1 MPEIS
6 RDRPGYEQ
14 VHDYYAR
21 QIADG
26 TLGDGAL
33 VPSVRQIEQAWTGPD
48 GRHISRETADRA
60 LRMLASGGLVTRDR
74 RGTVVRSGRLK
85 PGPQARLAWTALPP
99 AERVDV
105 LHADYETRAPRYVWP
120 LLGLEPVRMDG
131 ECHVVRR
138 EQVYSDAAGPFMLA
152 VDWIHPRF
160 LEACPELLEREPLPD
175 PGGAARLIEARTG
188 IALARGRESHEAR
201 VPRDDGREAPLLR
214 LAGGERVLAQVWTWY
229 SHADAMVY
237 TEAVLGENRV
247 LESEFA
253 VSARG

>member
-26 TLGDGAL
+26 TLPGGSL
-33 VPSVRQIEQAWTGPD
+33 VPSVRQIAAEWGT
-48 GRHISRETADRA
+48 SRETADRA
-60 LRMLASGGLVTRDR
+60 LRMLASGGIVTRDR
-74 RGTVVRSGRLK
+74 RGTVVVSGRLK
-85 PGPQARLAWTALPP
+85 PGPQARLAWTALPA
-99 AERVDV
+99 AERVEV
-105 LHADYETRAPRYVWP
+105 RAADYELDAPRYVHP
-120 LLGLEPVRMDG
+120 LLGLEPDPRG
-131 ECHVVRR
+131 HCHVIRR
-138 EQVYSDAAGPFMLA
+138 EQLYSDTAGPFMLA

-160 LEACPELLEREPLPD
+160 AEACPELTERDPLPD

-188 IALARGRESHEAR
+188 IALRRGRESHEAR
-201 VPRDDGREAPLLR
+201 QRRDDGREAPLLQ
-214 LAGGERVLAQVWTWY
+214 LAPGERVLAQVWTWY
-229 SHADAMVY
+229 SAADAMVY

-253 VSARG
+253 VAARG